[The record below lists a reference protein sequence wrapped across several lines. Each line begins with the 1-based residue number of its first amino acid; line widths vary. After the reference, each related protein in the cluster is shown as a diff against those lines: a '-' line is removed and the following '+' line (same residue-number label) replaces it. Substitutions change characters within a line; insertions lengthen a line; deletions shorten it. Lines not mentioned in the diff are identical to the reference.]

1 MAIAMIEYESL
12 KFRWLGHDGFII
24 SNEAGTSVAIDPFQ
38 LEGKF
43 DPVDVLISTHEHF
56 DHCHPDSMEKLVS
69 PNTEVI
75 GIPMAKETLEKLNC
89 KQIHYVAPGKTLTI
103 GNLNF
108 EFVASYNVNKY
119 RDPDKG
125 IHFHPKADNKVGV
138 VMEMDGHRVYHA
150 GDSDH
155 IPEMADIKTDVAL
168 LPVSGTYVMT
178 AVEAIEAA
186 KTLNPKLAI
195 PMHFGTIVGDRS
207 MAEEFANSVSCAV
220 EIPDKE

>member
-1 MAIAMIEYESL
+1 
-12 KFRWLGHDGFII
+12 
-24 SNEAGTSVAIDPFQ
+24 
-38 LEGKF
+38 
-43 DPVDVLISTHEHF
+43 
-56 DHCHPDSMEKLVS
+56 
-69 PNTEVI
+69 
-75 GIPMAKETLEKLNC
+75 
-89 KQIHYVAPGKTLTI
+89 
-103 GNLNF
+103 
-108 EFVASYNVNKY
+108 
-119 RDPDKG
+119 
-125 IHFHPKADNKVGV
+125 
-138 VMEMDGHRVYHA
+138 MEMDGHRVYHA